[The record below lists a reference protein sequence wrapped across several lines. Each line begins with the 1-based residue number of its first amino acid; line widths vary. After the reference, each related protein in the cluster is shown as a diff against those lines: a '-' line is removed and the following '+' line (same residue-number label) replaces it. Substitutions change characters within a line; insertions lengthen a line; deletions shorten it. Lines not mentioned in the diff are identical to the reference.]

1 MAPRSFIRLFA
12 IALAFG
18 GIPAF
23 PRYCRAA
30 DSPLISSAAAAS
42 AHGPSDESLS
52 RLAQQTVLESIPRHF
67 EEKKNWGNTTK
78 IVNGLRL
85 QNDGD
90 GLKIR
95 KHTKE
100 VKDGLWKQY
109 DADLID
115 PEHQL
120 QVRVDKMHKTDSGH
134 TAFQIFI
141 SARLRGEARLE
152 QWKDGIKL
160 FNVDAQAES
169 KIETRLDCEMAVDWK
184 AGGVLGQFQ
193 VEPKVTAAHIDLAD
207 FELKK
212 LSKIEGWPAREIGE
226 NLKST
231 ISRRLHAEEPK
242 LVEKANK
249 AIAKRQEKLRFS
261 PDDIVAGG
269 LSKLQSLF
277 GSGEKTATE
286 K

>member
-1 MAPRSFIRLFA
+1 MAPRSLARLIA
-12 IALAFG
+12 ISLAFCAITG
-18 GIPAF
+18 FGN
-23 PRYCRAA
+23 RRVVS
-30 DSPLISSAAAAS
+30 DTPLGSSSAAPQ
-42 AHGPSDESLS
+42 GPSNESLS
-52 RLAQQTVLESIPRHF
+52 SLAQRTVLESIPRHF
-67 EEKKNWGNTTK
+67 EDKKNWGKTTK
-78 IVNGLRL
+78 IVDGLRL
-85 QNDGD
+85 KNDGD

-120 QVRVDKMHKTDSGH
+120 QVRVDNMHKTDSGH
-134 TAFQIFI
+134 TAFQIFV

-160 FNVDAQAES
+160 FNIDAQAES

-226 NLKST
+226 NFKAA
-231 ISRRLHAEEPK
+231 IARKLHAEEPK
-242 LVEKANK
+242 LVDKANK
-249 AIAKRQEKLRFS
+249 AILKRQDRLRFS

-277 GSGEKTATE
+277 GGEE
-286 K
+286 KAPSKK

>member
-1 MAPRSFIRLFA
+1 MRSHFRKRLAAWTLIVLGVGRPVNCAVAAAPSTAR
-12 IALAFG
+12 
-18 GIPAF
+18 P
-23 PRYCRAA
+23 AA
-30 DSPLISSAAAAS
+30 D
-42 AHGPSDESLS
+42 PSVNESLS
-52 RLAQQTVLESIPRHF
+52 NLAQRVVLDSIPRHF
-67 EEKKNWGNTTK
+67 EEQKDWGKTTK
-78 IVNGLRL
+78 VVNGLRL
-85 QNDGD
+85 KDDGD

-109 DADLID
+109 QAELID

-120 QVRVDKMHKTDSGH
+120 QIRVENLRQTAAGH
-134 TAFQIFI
+134 SAFQIFL

-160 FNVDAQAES
+160 FNVDAQADS
-169 KIETRLDCEMAVDWK
+169 KIEVRLDCEMASDWK
-184 AGGVLGQFQ
+184 PGGLLGQFR
-193 VEPKVTAAHIDLAD
+193 VEPKVTGAQIQLAE

-226 NLKST
+226 NLKAT
-231 ISRRLHAEEPK
+231 IARKLHAEEPK

-249 AIAKRQEKLRFS
+249 AIQKRQDRLRFS
-261 PDDIVAGG
+261 PDDIFSGG
-269 LSKLQSLF
+269 LSKLQTLF
-277 GSGEKTATE
+277 GEEKSASD